1 MARCWT
7 ETDGALL
14 RKKDMYFFSWE
25 STYRDETAAPALR
38 AGRAALDSML
48 RWIVDEGETCW
59 RGVARG

>member
-1 MARCWT
+1 MLDRDGRSTLT
-7 ETDGALL
+7 EEGHVF
-14 RKKDMYFFSWE
+14 FFSWE

-48 RWIVDEGETCW
+48 RWIFDEGETCW